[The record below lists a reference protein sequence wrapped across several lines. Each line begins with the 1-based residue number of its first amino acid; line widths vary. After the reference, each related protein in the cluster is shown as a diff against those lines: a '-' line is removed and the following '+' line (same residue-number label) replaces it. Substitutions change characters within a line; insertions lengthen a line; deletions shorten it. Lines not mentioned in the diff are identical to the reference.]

1 MTDYRSRD
9 DRGRAPKP
17 RPRSRGA
24 TEPAS
29 TTGRRQPATRKT
41 TSAGGRGG
49 KPPAQRRTGP
59 SSRGGARPPKRNR
72 GILRRLLLVAG
83 VALVALLVTGG
94 IVYAS
99 LASSLPDPDVATG
112 RGRDQS
118 SVIYDRKGRV
128 LAKLY
133 AEQNRSDKKL
143 NQIPAVLRKATIAT
157 EDKRFYEHAGVDPL
171 GIARAIVTDVALRR
185 AAQGGSTI
193 TQQYVKQAFVTDER
207 TLKRKVME
215 AMLANRIEKRHSKD
229 EILELYLNTIYFGHG
244 SYGVE
249 SAAQAY
255 FGKGVE
261 KLTLPEAA
269 MIAGVIKSPG
279 RYSPYL
285 DAKAAKDRRDT
296 VLGQMRAQGFITA
309 SEYDEAIATPVK
321 TSGLKRPATKAPY
334 FVEWIK
340 SQLAEE
346 YGQDRLY
353 RGGLRVTTTLDLPSQ
368 TAAERAISTTLNRKD
383 DPSAALVSVR
393 PGTGEVVAMV
403 GGRDFTSQQ
412 FNVAV
417 QGEGRQ
423 PGSAFKPFVL
433 ATALA
438 EGISPA
444 RTYESGAVKLSV
456 GSQVW
461 SVTGASGGRRG
472 PMRLR
477 EATEKSVNSVYAK
490 LILEVTPEKVVENAE
505 LMGLPKG
512 IKPVP
517 AIALGGLE
525 QGVTPLEMAS
535 AYATLASGGR
545 SAVPFGISEVK
556 DNKGTVLFSAKAKT
570 NDAIDPAVAYLTTD
584 ILKGV
589 ISKGTGKAAAIG
601 RPAAGKTGTTQEYRD
616 AWFVGYTPQLAT
628 AVWMG
633 YPEGAKEMKSVHG
646 RQATGG
652 SFPATIWA
660 SFMREA
666 LKSMPELPFTK
677 PAGIKSASVCGETG
691 LAATQYCPTKISE
704 LMLSKTTLKS
714 CGKHALPAQIKIP
727 NLVGMTKEA
736 ALSALSKLKLSAK
749 VLEQDI
755 AGVSAGTVASQT
767 PGQGSIATSATVVTI
782 TVSNGGAGNSA
793 PSAEFKMPANV
804 APGENVVLDGTKSKD
819 DGKIV
824 TWYWE
829 FGDGATAS
837 GSKATHAWA
846 TMGTYDVTLWVT
858 DDHGQQA
865 STSQKITVK

>member
-1 MTDYRSRD
+1 MTQYRSSD

-17 RPRSRGA
+17 RPRTRSGSEQGRSGGGS
-24 TEPAS
+24 AS
-29 TTGRRQPATRKT
+29 GRTRAAGSPPRRKPSGTGR
-41 TSAGGRGG
+41 
-49 KPPAQRRTGP
+49 PPARRTP
-59 SSRGGARPPKRNR
+59 PRPPKRGR
-72 GILRRLLLVAG
+72 GILRTLGLI
-83 VALVALLVTGG
+83 ALVALIAVLITGG

-99 LASSLPDPDVATG
+99 LSASLPNPDVAQG

-118 SVIYDRKGRV
+118 SVILDRSGRL
-128 LAKLY
+128 LARLY

-143 NQIPAVLRKATIAT
+143 NQIPAILRRATIAT
-157 EDKRFYEHAGVDPL
+157 EDKRFYEHKGVDPM
-171 GIARAIVTDVALRR
+171 GIARAVVTDVVLRKK
-185 AAQGGSTI
+185 AQGGSTI

-215 AMLANRIEKRHSKD
+215 AMLANRIEQKHSKD

-244 SYGVE
+244 AYGVE

-285 DAKAAKDRRDT
+285 DPEAAKGRRDT
-296 VLGQMRAQGFITA
+296 VLGQMRDQNYITA
-309 SEYDEAIATPVK
+309 EEYDAAVASPIK
-321 TSGLKRPATKAPY
+321 TAGLKHPSAKAPY

-340 SQLAEE
+340 QQLAEE
-346 YGQDRLY
+346 YGQDQLY
-353 RGGLRVTTTLDLPSQ
+353 RGGLRVKTTLDLPTQ
-368 TAAERAISTTLNRKD
+368 EAAERAIAATLDRKG
-383 DPSAALVSVR
+383 DPSAAIVSIR

-403 GGRDFTSQQ
+403 GGRDFKSQQ

-417 QGEGRQ
+417 QGQGRQ

-438 EGISPA
+438 NGISPSKA
-444 RTYESGAVKLSV
+444 YESGPAKLNV

-461 SVTGASGGRRG
+461 SVTGASGGRKG

-477 EATEKSVNSVYAK
+477 EATEKSVNSVYAQ
-490 LILEVTPEKVVENAE
+490 LILEVKPEEVVKTAE
-505 LMGLPKG
+505 LMGLPQG
-512 IKPVP
+512 ITPVP

-525 QGVTPLEMAS
+525 TGVTPLEMAN
-535 AYATLASGGR
+535 AYATLAAGGR
-545 SAVPFGISEVK
+545 ESTPYGITEVK
-556 DNKGTVLFSAKAKT
+556 DSKGTTLFSAKAKT
-570 NDAIDPAVAYLTTD
+570 KDAIDPAVAYLTTD

-589 ISKGTGKAAAIG
+589 ISKGTGTAAAIG
-601 RPAAGKTGTTQEYRD
+601 RPAAGKTGTTQENRD

-633 YPEGAKEMKSVHG
+633 YPEGAKAMSSVHG
-646 RQATGG
+646 RQVTGG
-652 SFPATIWA
+652 SFPAQMW
-660 SFMREA
+660 SRFMKAA
-666 LKSMPELPFTK
+666 LKNQPVVNFQK
-677 PAGIKSASVCGETG
+677 PAGLKTATVCGETG
-691 LAATQYCPTKISE
+691 LIATQYCPTKYSE
-704 LMLSKTTLKS
+704 LMLTKTELKT
-714 CGKHALPAQIKIP
+714 CEKHALPVQIKVP

-736 ALSALSKLKLSAK
+736 ALAALAKLKLLAK
-749 VLEQDI
+749 VIEKDI

-767 PGQGSIATSATVVTI
+767 PGSGSVATSATVVTL
-782 TVSNGGAGNSA
+782 TVSNGGAGNQA
-793 PSAEFKMPANV
+793 PKAVLKLPAT
-804 APGENVVLDGTKSKD
+804 ASPGEKVTLDGSGSTD

-829 FGDGATAS
+829 FGDGTNAT

-846 TMGTYDVTLWVT
+846 ANGSYDVTLWVT

-865 STSQKITVK
+865 STTKKIVIK